1 MALSIAWVV
10 GSYLLGSVPVGLL
23 LAKLRGTDPRRVGSG
38 NIGATNVMRA
48 AGKAA
53 GIITLLCDILKG
65 FIPVWLAIE
74 TRQAEALVAAAGL
87 AVFAGHL
94 FPLYLKLR
102 GGKGV
107 ATALGVFL
115 ALGPLAV
122 LVAFGVFLAVF
133 LAGGYVSLGSICAA
147 VVMPFVLAAF
157 GAPASYVAACAVMVV
172 MIIVKHR
179 ENIKRLLA
187 GNEHRVLRRGR
198 DGEGRKS

>member
-1 MALSIAWVV
+1 MDDMALSIAWVV

-23 LAKLRGTDPRRVGSG
+23 LAKVRGADPRKVGSG

-53 GIITLLCDILKG
+53 GVITLLCDILKG

-74 TRQAEALVAAAGL
+74 TGQPERVVAAAGL

-94 FPLYLKLR
+94 FPLYLKFR

-122 LVAFGVFLAVF
+122 LVALGVFLALF
-133 LAGGYVSLGSICAA
+133 LAAGYVSLGSICAA
-147 VVMPFVLAAF
+147 AVMPFVLAAF
-157 GAPASYVAACAVMVV
+157 GAPSSYIAVCAVMAV

-187 GNEHRVLRRGR
+187 GKEHRVLRRGR
-198 DGEGRKS
+198 G

>member
-1 MALSIAWVV
+1 MDDMALSIAWVV

-23 LAKLRGTDPRRVGSG
+23 LAKARGADPRKVGSG

-48 AGKAA
+48 AGKSA

-65 FIPVWLAIE
+65 FIPVCLAIH
-74 TRQAEALVAAAGL
+74 TGQAGGVAAAAGL

-94 FPLYLKLR
+94 FPLYLKFR

-122 LVAFGVFLAVF
+122 CIVLAVFLAVF

-147 VVMPFVLAAF
+147 ALMPFVLAAL
-157 GAPASYVAACAVMVV
+157 GAPPSYVAACAIMAV

-179 ENIKRLLA
+179 ENIKRLFA
-187 GNEHRVLRRGR
+187 GKEHRVLRRGR
-198 DGEGRKS
+198 N

>member
-10 GSYLLGSVPVGLL
+10 GSYLLGSVPVGLM
-23 LAKLRGTDPRRVGSG
+23 LAKGRGADPRKVGSG

-65 FIPVWLAIE
+65 FIPVCLAIE
-74 TRQAEALVAAAGL
+74 TGQAEGVVAAAGL

-94 FPLYLKLR
+94 FPLYLKFR

-115 ALGPLAV
+115 ALGPIAALIVLA
-122 LVAFGVFLAVF
+122 VFLAVF
-133 LAGGYVSLGSICAA
+133 LAGGYVSLGSMCGA
-147 VVMPFVLAAF
+147 VLMPFVLAALR
-157 GAPASYVAACAVMVV
+157 APPSYVAASAIMAV

-187 GNEHRVLRRGR
+187 GKEHKVLRRGR
-198 DGEGRKS
+198 DKAL